1 MINLTTD
8 SDWLIST
15 LSLLWFQLVLHWFFS
30 RDGNWEWDW
39 VLRIACHC
47 RIASWLNKNW
57 KNFISSFCIQS
68 TDWTIPLSFWNLI
81 KSLIFILH
89 AKCTSCQSGKPT
101 EWIFSNADG
110 YVMLSEYFRYLRLW
124 FSGARRVRAQWGL
137 SPYFFLQLF
146 CYSQPVAE
154 QQSNSPDSWELM
166 NWGNWES
173 QCMVIKSSMD
183 MVSEGEGGRAKCK
196 YYSLISMPIFVQ
208 KI

>member
-1 MINLTTD
+1 MIAKLKQAKAIIAVTGFGCITPTTTTTTTR
-8 SDWLIST
+8 SE
-15 LSLLWFQLVLHWFFS
+15 
-30 RDGNWEWDW
+30 N
-39 VLRIACHC
+39 C
-47 RIASWLNKNW
+47 RIASWFDIWL
-57 KNFISSFCIQS
+57 
-68 TDWTIPLSFWNLI
+68 
-81 KSLIFILH
+81 SLIFILH

-183 MVSEGEGGRAKCK
+183 MVSEGEGGRGKCK